1 MKQGT
6 QATKINQLVLGG
18 FGIIIVL
25 TGITNFISKSVN
37 DSLSEANDWIIH
49 TETVKRYLI
58 SIKKL
63 LIDAETGQR
72 GFIITNKERYLEPYS
87 SARINIEEVIK
98 NTKEKIQYN
107 PQQITRLA
115 EANTLAKTKL
125 EYLAETIAMK
135 KAGKEKEVLSLV
147 SSEKG
152 ENMMDNIRIKLDE
165 MIQVEEKLLEQRI
178 NTSQQIQQVA
188 NFVYWISFLSIS
200 IVAIIVSFLIIIVI
214 NRSLNL
220 SLQSAFYFTEK
231 IAAGDLTT
239 QLDVSSNDVI
249 GQLMTALKKMSHGLN
264 SLINKVQRSGIQVT
278 SSSTQIAASGKQL
291 ETSMTEQVA
300 ATKEVAATAKE
311 ISNVSRELVK
321 TMEEVAEMSQVTAKA
336 ASENQKDLFEMETTI
351 QHLKEATN
359 SIAGRL
365 GVISEKANNIN
376 NIVLTITKVA
386 DQTNLLSLNAA
397 IEAEKAGEYGLGFA
411 VVAREIRRL
420 ADQTAVATLDIEET
434 IKQMQSSVSTGV
446 MEMDKFATEVSRS
459 VEDVARISNQT
470 TQIIEQVQ
478 QLTPRFEGVSQ
489 GMETQSQA
497 AQQIN
502 EAMSQLTSS
511 SMQTADSLRDI
522 NNAIAQLN
530 QVSQGL
536 SQEISRFKLKTEE
549 FTVNQNGNYQTVASI
564 TG

>member
-18 FGIIIVL
+18 FGIIIIL

-37 DSLSEANDWIIH
+37 DSLSEANDWVIH
-49 TETVKRYLI
+49 TEEVKVN
-58 SIKKL
+58 L
-63 LIDAETGQR
+63 LGITKILVDAETGQR
-72 GFIITNKERYLEPYS
+72 GFIITNKEKYLEPYI
-87 SARINIEEVIK
+87 SANKEIEQVIAE
-98 NTKEKIQYN
+98 TKEKISDN
-107 PQQITRLA
+107 PQQVSKLA
-115 EANTLAKTKL
+115 EVETLVDKKFD
-125 EYLAETIAMK
+125 ELAETISLK
-135 KAGKEKEVLSLV
+135 KAGKEKEVLALINSDIGKNFMDDMRQILN
-147 SSEKG
+147 E
-152 ENMMDNIRIKLDE
+152 MM
-165 MIQVEEKLLEQRI
+165 QVEEELLKQRI
-178 NTSQQIQQVA
+178 QQYQHIQQIA
-188 NFVYWISFLSIS
+188 NYIYWISFF
-200 IVAIIVSFLIIIVI
+200 VAIIVSFLSIIVI
-214 NRSLNL
+214 NRYLNL
-220 SLQSAFYFTEK
+220 SLQRAFNFTEQ

-249 GQLMTALKKMSHGLN
+249 GQLMRALKKMSHGLN

-291 ETSMTEQVA
+291 EATITEQVA

-311 ISNVSRELVK
+311 ISNTSSELVK
-321 TMEEVAEMSQVTAKA
+321 TMEEVAAVSQVTAKA
-336 ASENQKDLFEMETTI
+336 ASDNQKDLLEMETTI
-351 QHLKEATN
+351 QNLKEATN
-359 SIAGRL
+359 SIASRL
-365 GVISEKANNIN
+365 GIISEKANNIN

-446 MEMDKFATEVSRS
+446 MEMDKFATEVTRS

-470 TQIIEQVQ
+470 THIIEQVQ

-497 AQQIN
+497 AQQIS

-522 NNAIAQLN
+522 NHAIAQLN

-549 FTVNQNGNYQTVASI
+549 FNVNQNVNYQAI
-564 TG
+564 A

>member
-18 FGIIIVL
+18 FGIIIIL
-25 TGITNFISKSVN
+25 TGITNFISKLAN
-37 DSLSEANDWIIH
+37 DSLSEANGWVRH
-49 TETVKRYLI
+49 TEEVKGNLL
-58 SIKKL
+58 SIKKIL
-63 LIDAETGQR
+63 VDAETGQR
-72 GFIITNKERYLEPYS
+72 GFIITNKEKYLEPYI
-87 SARINIEEVIK
+87 SANKEIEQVIAK
-98 NTKEKIQYN
+98 TKEKISDN
-107 PQQITRLA
+107 PQQVGKLTKV
-115 EANTLAKTKL
+115 ETLIDKKFD
-125 EYLAETIAMK
+125 ELAETISLK
-135 KAGKEKEVLSLV
+135 KAGKEKEVLALINSDIGQNFMDDMRQILN
-147 SSEKG
+147 E
-152 ENMMDNIRIKLDE
+152 MM
-165 MIQVEEKLLEQRI
+165 QVEEELLKQR
-178 NTSQQIQQVA
+178 TQQYQQIQQIA
-188 NFVYWISFLSIS
+188 NYIYWISFFA
-200 IVAIIVSFLIIIVI
+200 AIIVSFLSMIVI
-214 NRSLNL
+214 NRYLNF
-220 SLQSAFYFTEK
+220 SLQSAFNFTEQ

-249 GQLMTALKKMSHGLN
+249 GQLMRALKNMSHGLN

-291 ETSMTEQVA
+291 EGTITEQVA
-300 ATKEVAATAKE
+300 ATQEVSATAKE
-311 ISNVSRELVK
+311 ISNTSSELVK
-321 TMEEVAEMSQVTAKA
+321 TMEEVAAVSQVTAKA
-336 ASENQKDLFEMETTI
+336 ASDNQKDLFEMETTI
-351 QHLKEATN
+351 QNLKEATN
-359 SIAGRL
+359 SIASRL
-365 GVISEKANNIN
+365 GIISEKANNIN

-446 MEMDKFATEVSRS
+446 MEMDKFATEVTRS

-497 AQQIN
+497 AQQIS

-536 SQEISRFKLKTEE
+536 SQEISRFKLNTEE
-549 FTVNQNGNYQTVASI
+549 FTVNKNVNYQAI
-564 TG
+564 A

>member
-37 DSLSEANDWIIH
+37 DSLSEANDWVRH
-49 TETVKRYLI
+49 TEEVKGNLLN
-58 SIKKL
+58 IKKI

-72 GFIITNKERYLEPYS
+72 GFIITKNEKYLEPYI
-87 SARINIEEVIK
+87 SANKEIEQVIEK
-98 NTKEKIQYN
+98 TKEKISDN
-107 PQQITRLA
+107 PQQVGKLI
-115 EANTLAKTKL
+115 EVETLIDKKFD
-125 EYLAETIAMK
+125 ELAETISLK
-135 KAGKEKEVLSLV
+135 KAGKEKEVLALINSDIGKNFMDDMRKILN
-147 SSEKG
+147 E
-152 ENMMDNIRIKLDE
+152 MM
-165 MIQVEEKLLEQRI
+165 QVEEELLKQR
-178 NTSQQIQQVA
+178 TQEYQQIQQIA
-188 NFVYWISFLSIS
+188 NYIYWISFF
-200 IVAIIVSFLIIIVI
+200 VAIIVSFLSIIVI
-214 NRSLNL
+214 NRYLNL
-220 SLQSAFYFTEK
+220 SLQRAFNFTEQ

-239 QLDVSSNDVI
+239 QLDVSSNDLI
-249 GQLMTALKKMSHGLN
+249 GQLMRALKKMSYGLN

-291 ETSMTEQVA
+291 EASITEQVA

-311 ISNVSRELVK
+311 ISNTSSELVK
-321 TMEEVAEMSQVTAKA
+321 TMEEVAAVSQGTAKA
-336 ASENQKDLFEMETTI
+336 ASDNQKDLFEMETTI
-351 QHLKEATN
+351 QNLKEATN
-359 SIAGRL
+359 SIASRL

-446 MEMDKFATEVSRS
+446 MEMDKFATEVTRS
-459 VEDVARISNQT
+459 VEDVGRISNQT

-497 AQQIN
+497 AQQIS
-502 EAMSQLTSS
+502 EAMS
-511 SMQTADSLRDI
+511 
-522 NNAIAQLN
+522 
-530 QVSQGL
+530 
-536 SQEISRFKLKTEE
+536 
-549 FTVNQNGNYQTVASI
+549 
-564 TG
+564 

>member
-1 MKQGT
+1 MKQGA

-18 FGIIIVL
+18 FGIIIIL

-37 DSLSEANDWIIH
+37 DSLSEANDWVIH
-49 TETVKRYLI
+49 TEEVKGNLL
-58 SIKKL
+58 SIKKIL
-63 LIDAETGQR
+63 VDAETGQR
-72 GFIITNKERYLEPYS
+72 GFIITNKEKYLEPYI
-87 SARINIEEVIK
+87 SANKEIEQVIAK
-98 NTKEKIQYN
+98 TKEKISDN
-107 PQQITRLA
+107 PKQVGKLT
-115 EANTLAKTKL
+115 EVETLVDKKFD
-125 EYLAETIAMK
+125 ELAETISLK
-135 KAGKEKEVLSLV
+135 KAGKEKEVLALINSDI
-147 SSEKG
+147 G
-152 ENMMDNIRIKLDE
+152 QNFMDDMMRILNE
-165 MIQVEEKLLEQRI
+165 MMQVEEELLKQR
-178 NTSQQIQQVA
+178 TQQYQQIQQIA
-188 NFVYWISFLSIS
+188 NYIYWISFF
-200 IVAIIVSFLIIIVI
+200 VAIIVSFLSIIII
-214 NRSLNL
+214 NRSLNI
-220 SLQSAFYFTEK
+220 SLKSAFNFTEK
-231 IAAGDLTT
+231 IADGDLTT
-239 QLDVSSNDVI
+239 QLDVSSNDLI
-249 GQLMTALKKMSHGLN
+249 GQLMRALKKMSYGLN

-291 ETSMTEQVA
+291 EGTITEQVA
-300 ATKEVAATAKE
+300 ATKEVSATAKE
-311 ISNVSRELVK
+311 ISNTSSELVK
-321 TMEEVAEMSQVTAKA
+321 TMEEVAAVSQVTAQA
-336 ASENQKDLFEMETTI
+336 ASDNQKDLFEMETTI
-351 QHLKEATN
+351 EHLKEATN
-359 SIAGRL
+359 SIASRL
-365 GVISEKANNIN
+365 GIISEKANNIN

-446 MEMDKFATEVSRS
+446 MEMDKFATEVTRS

-497 AQQIN
+497 AQQIS

-536 SQEISRFKLKTEE
+536 SQEISRFKLNTEE
-549 FTVNQNGNYQTVASI
+549 FTIDKSVNYQAI
-564 TG
+564 A

>member
-37 DSLSEANDWIIH
+37 DSLSEANDWVRH
-49 TETVKRYLI
+49 TEEVKGNLLN
-58 SIKKL
+58 IKKI

-72 GFIITNKERYLEPYS
+72 GFIITKNEKYLEPYI
-87 SARINIEEVIK
+87 SANKEIEQVIEK
-98 NTKEKIQYN
+98 TKEKISDN
-107 PQQITRLA
+107 PQQVGKLI
-115 EANTLAKTKL
+115 EVETLIDKKFD
-125 EYLAETIAMK
+125 ELAETISLK
-135 KAGKEKEVLSLV
+135 KAGKEKEVLALINSDIGKNFMDDMRKILN
-147 SSEKG
+147 E
-152 ENMMDNIRIKLDE
+152 MM
-165 MIQVEEKLLEQRI
+165 QVEEELLKQR
-178 NTSQQIQQVA
+178 TQEYQQIQQIA
-188 NFVYWISFLSIS
+188 NYIYWISFF
-200 IVAIIVSFLIIIVI
+200 VAIIVSFLSIIVI
-214 NRSLNL
+214 NRYLNL
-220 SLQSAFYFTEK
+220 SLQRAFNFTEQ

-239 QLDVSSNDVI
+239 QLDVSSNDLI
-249 GQLMTALKKMSHGLN
+249 GQLMRALKKMSYGLN

-291 ETSMTEQVA
+291 EASITEQVA

-311 ISNVSRELVK
+311 ISNTSSELVK
-321 TMEEVAEMSQVTAKA
+321 TMEEVAAVSQGTAKA
-336 ASENQKDLFEMETTI
+336 ASDNQKDLFEMETTI
-351 QHLKEATN
+351 QNLKEATN
-359 SIAGRL
+359 SIASRL

-446 MEMDKFATEVSRS
+446 MEMDKFATEVTRS
-459 VEDVARISNQT
+459 VEDVGRISNQT

-497 AQQIN
+497 AQQIS

-522 NNAIAQLN
+522 NHAIAQLN

-536 SQEISRFKLKTEE
+536 SQEISRFKLKTED
-549 FTVNQNGNYQTVASI
+549 FTVNKNVNYQAI
-564 TG
+564 G

>member
-18 FGIIIVL
+18 FGIIIIL

-37 DSLSEANDWIIH
+37 DSLSKANNWVIH
-49 TETVKRYLI
+49 TEEVKGNLLN
-58 SIKKL
+58 IKKIL
-63 LIDAETGQR
+63 VDAETGQR
-72 GFIITNKERYLEPYS
+72 GFIITNDEKYLAPYISANKE
-87 SARINIEEVIK
+87 IEQVIAK
-98 NTKEKIQYN
+98 TKEKISDN
-107 PQQITRLA
+107 PQQVGKLT
-115 EANTLAKTKL
+115 EVETLVDKKFD
-125 EYLAETIAMK
+125 ELAETISLK
-135 KAGKEKEVLSLV
+135 KVGKEKEVLALINSDIGKNFMGDMRQILN
-147 SSEKG
+147 E
-152 ENMMDNIRIKLDE
+152 MM
-165 MIQVEEKLLEQRI
+165 QVEEELLKQRI
-178 NTSQQIQQVA
+178 QQYQQIQQIA
-188 NFVYWISFLSIS
+188 NYIYWISFFVS
-200 IVAIIVSFLIIIVI
+200 IIVSFLSIIII
-214 NRSLNL
+214 NRYLNL
-220 SLQSAFYFTEK
+220 SLQSAFNFTEQ

-249 GQLMTALKKMSHGLN
+249 GQLMKALRNMSHGLN

-291 ETSMTEQVA
+291 EGTITEQVA
-300 ATKEVAATAKE
+300 ATQEVSATAKE
-311 ISNVSRELVK
+311 ISNTSSELVK
-321 TMEEVAEMSQVTAKA
+321 TMEEVAAVSQVTAKA
-336 ASENQKDLFEMETTI
+336 ASDNQKDLFEMETTI
-351 QHLKEATN
+351 QNLKEATN
-359 SIAGRL
+359 SIASRL
-365 GVISEKANNIN
+365 GIISEKANNIN

-446 MEMDKFATEVSRS
+446 MEMDKFATEVTRS

-489 GMETQSQA
+489 GMESQSQA
-497 AQQIN
+497 AQQIS

-536 SQEISRFKLKTEE
+536 SQEISRFKLNTEE
-549 FTVNQNGNYQTVASI
+549 FTVNKNVNYQAI
-564 TG
+564 G